1 MNNKYDVLIIGCG
14 PCGIGTALK
23 LKEAG
28 INFAIIEGSTPGG
41 KVNIAPR
48 VDNYPGFTKI
58 PGPELAVA
66 LFKKVMDNNIEMI
79 YDFVNKLTKEDG
91 LFKLEGNEG
100 TYYAKYV
107 VLASGTKEKKIGL
120 EKEDELLG
128 HGISYCAL
136 CDGHFFKD
144 KTIVVIGG
152 GNSALKEAIH
162 LAHIGKKL
170 YVVHRRNEFRGNAKL
185 VDELKEFEHVEILT
199 PYIPVEILGE
209 EKVTGVVLENRET
222 GERKTIE
229 TDGLFPLVGQIPN
242 TQFVEIEN
250 VKDEYGLVPVDK
262 EMQSSCVNL
271 YAGGDILPRD
281 IRQIYL
287 AQHDGMVIANSIIKK
302 INQ

>member
-14 PCGIGTALK
+14 PCGIGAALK

-91 LFKLEGNEG
+91 FFKLEGNEG

-162 LAHIGKKL
+162 LAHVGKKL

-185 VDELKEFEHVEILT
+185 VDELKEFKHVEILT

-209 EKVTGVVLENRET
+209 DKVTGVVLENRET

-262 EMQSSCVNL
+262 EMQSSCENL

-302 INQ
+302 IKQ

>member
-1 MNNKYDVLIIGCG
+1 MKNVYDVLIIGCG
-14 PCGIGTALK
+14 PCGIGAALK

-28 INFAIIEGSTPGG
+28 VKFAIIEGSTPGG

-58 PGPELAVA
+58 PGPQLAVE
-66 LFKKVMDNNIEMI
+66 LFKRVTENNIEMI
-79 YDFVNKLTKEDG
+79 YDFVNKLTKEDD
-91 LFKLEGNEG
+91 LFVLKGNED

-107 VLASGTKEKKIGL
+107 AIASGTKERKIGL
-120 EKEDELLG
+120 PKEDELLG

-170 YVVHRRNEFRGNAKL
+170 YVVHRRNEFRGSNKL
-185 VDELKEFEHVEILT
+185 VDELKELPNVEILT

-209 EKVTGVVLENRET
+209 EKVTGVILENKET

-242 TQFVEIEN
+242 TQFIEIEN
-250 VKDEYGLVPVDK
+250 VKDEWGLVPVDK
-262 EMQSSCVNL
+262 SMQTGCENL
-271 YAGGDILPRD
+271 YAGGDILPRE

-287 AQHDGMVIANSIIKK
+287 AQHDGMVIAASIIAKLAK
-302 INQ
+302 

>member
-14 PCGIGTALK
+14 PCGIGAALK

-66 LFKKVMDNNIEMI
+66 LFKKVMDNNIEII

-162 LAHIGKKL
+162 LAHVGKKL

-185 VDELKEFEHVEILT
+185 VDELKKFDHVEILT

-209 EKVTGVVLENRET
+209 DKVTGVVLENRET

-250 VKDEYGLVPVDK
+250 VKDVYGLVPVDK
-262 EMQSSCVNL
+262 EMQSSCENL

-302 INQ
+302 IKQ

>member
-136 CDGHFFKD
+136 CDGHFFKG

-209 EKVTGVVLENRET
+209 DKVTGVVLENRET

-262 EMQSSCVNL
+262 EMQSSCENL